1 MKYPNNPQAVKN
13 YLTHRRNF
21 LKGSLLLSTGLLL
34 NQRSTA
40 RASEAPAASTAP
52 RRSKVS
58 FVTGTDRREMMNQVL
73 SPLKDVIAE
82 GIKGKQIVIK
92 PNFVSTNSPLCA
104 THVDAVRGVLDF
116 LKPMYSGKIII
127 GESPAGGSA
136 MPGFEN
142 YGYMPLQNEYGITF
156 EDFNSLSSKP
166 AWILDRNLYPTEIQL
181 ISRLIDPNSYII
193 SLTRLKTHNTVIA
206 TMGLKNI
213 VMGVPINSRA
223 SGSKR
228 LMHGA
233 SPRWLHY
240 NMFLVAQKV
249 RPHLTVIESVEG
261 MEGNGPIGGTPVE
274 HGVALAGTDV
284 MAVDSIGAQ
293 LMDVPLENIGYLNY
307 CGNAG
312 LGIIDRE
319 NIDIIGNEKP
329 EDHVIKYQLGRNIE
343 NQLEWM
349 QPLQIQG
356 GVGPFGSGG
365 GGGGG
370 RMRGGG
376 GSDSGR
382 RGGA

>member
-13 YLTHRRNF
+13 YFTHRRNF
-21 LKGSLLLSTGLLL
+21 LKGSILLSTGLLL
-34 NQRSTA
+34 NQRSGA
-40 RASEAPAASTAP
+40 LAAQPAAKSTP
-52 RRSKVS
+52 GRSKVS
-58 FVTGTDRREMMNQVL
+58 FVTGTDRREMMNKVL

-92 PNFVSTNSPLCA
+92 PNFVNTNNPLCA

-142 YGYMPLQNEYGITF
+142 YGYMSLKNEYGVTL
-156 EDFNSLSSKP
+156 EDFNSAYSKP

-181 ISRLIDPNSYII
+181 ISQFLDPNNYII
-193 SLTRLKTHNTVIA
+193 SLTRLKTHNTVVA

-213 VMGVPINSRA
+213 VMGAPINSAA

-233 SPRWLHY
+233 SSRWLNY

-261 MEGNGPIGGTPVE
+261 MEGNGPISGTPVE

-293 LMDVPLENIGYLNY
+293 LMDVPLDDLGYLNF
-307 CGNAG
+307 CANAG

-319 NIDIIGNEKP
+319 KIDIIGDEKP
-329 EDHVIKYQLGRNIE
+329 QDHVIKYELGRDIE
-343 NQLEWM
+343 RQLQWKE
-349 QPLQIQG
+349 PLQMEELQQRG
-356 GVGPFGSGG
+356 F
-365 GGGGG
+365 GGG
-370 RMRGGG
+370 RGG
-376 GSDSGR
+376 GR
-382 RGGA
+382 RGA